1 MPEISGS
8 NGAGPVTRTV
18 PSARPWAEVWGS
30 PIGHSLSPTL
40 HQAAYAALGLEWDY
54 RAREVTLAGL
64 SQEFL
69 SLGEGARGLSLTM
82 PLKEG
87 ILDLVARHEPVV
99 DVLGVANT
107 VIFGADGPVL
117 TNTDPLGVLGALDD
131 ARVDAEVAWIVGAGA
146 TARAVGY
153 ALALRGTQE
162 IVLVVRE
169 PGRAVATADV
179 LRGCGATVSV
189 VHLDDVAQ
197 APAPGLV
204 VSTLPGGSEFPFV
217 PAAALLRSSVLF
229 DVAYNPWPSPV
240 ATLWHAEGATV
251 VSGLSMLVH
260 QALHQVRWFLTGR
273 GDQPLA
279 EEEVVLNSMMHSVG
293 LKTSNQ

>member
-1 MPEISGS
+1 MPETSGS
-8 NGAGPVTRTV
+8 NGVGPVTRTV

-30 PIGHSLSPTL
+30 PISHSLSPTL
-40 HQAAYAALGLEWDY
+40 HQAAYATLGLDWEY

-64 SQEFL
+64 PQEFL

-87 ILDLVARHEPVV
+87 ILELVATHEPVV

-107 VIFGADGPVL
+107 VVLGTDGPLL
-117 TNTDPLGVLGALDD
+117 TNTDPLGVSGALDD
-131 ARVDAEVAWIVGAGA
+131 AQVNADVAWIVGAGA

-153 ALALRGTQE
+153 ALVGRGTQE

-179 LRGCGATVSV
+179 LRGLGATVSV
-189 VHLDDVAQ
+189 VPLDDVAH

-217 PAAALLRSSVLF
+217 PSAGLLKSSVLF
-229 DVAYNPWPSPV
+229 DVAYHPWPSSA
-240 ATLWHAEGATV
+240 ATLWQAEGATV
-251 VSGLSMLVH
+251 ISGLSMLVH

-273 GDQPLA
+273 GDQALP
-279 EEEVVLNSMMHSVG
+279 EEAAVLNSMMRSAG
-293 LKTSNQ
+293 LPASP